1 MNREQLRDYRAQTVP
16 LFNSQKLKLG
26 VFALNCSG
34 GSIITN
40 FPTDRQMSWDY
51 NKSVIQLADR
61 IGMEIALPIGRFK
74 GQGGSS
80 NHNGSSYEVYTWA
93 AAMAAA
99 TENIMCFATSHVALT
114 HPVVAAKQAATIDH
128 VSRGRFGLNVVM
140 GWFAEEMAMFNVALR
155 KHDDR
160 YRYGD
165 EWLSVVKRLWSE
177 DGGFDFEGE
186 YLKLVGLESEPKPI
200 QRPGP
205 VLVNAGTSP
214 AGVDFSAR
222 NVDICFGSPAKP
234 EDIDQLLAVK
244 TIADEKYNRDV
255 ALMCSALVVCRDT
268 EQEAQ
273 AAFQDILDNGDWEA
287 ARSMLSAL
295 GVQSG
300 SFNEGYDQR
309 MRRFVA
315 GYGTRPLVGTPEQ
328 IVDMLIDYSDRGL
341 HGIVFYFKD
350 YLSELTYFSERVMPL
365 LKQAGLRH

>member
-34 GSIITN
+34 GSITN

-140 GWFAEEMAMFNVALR
+140 GWFTEEMAMFNVALR

-160 YRYGD
+160 YRYGG

-205 VLVNAGTSP
+205 VLVNA
-214 AGVDFSAR
+214 
-222 NVDICFGSPAKP
+222 DICFGSPAKP

-328 IVDMLIDYSDRGL
+328 IVDMLIDYSNRGL